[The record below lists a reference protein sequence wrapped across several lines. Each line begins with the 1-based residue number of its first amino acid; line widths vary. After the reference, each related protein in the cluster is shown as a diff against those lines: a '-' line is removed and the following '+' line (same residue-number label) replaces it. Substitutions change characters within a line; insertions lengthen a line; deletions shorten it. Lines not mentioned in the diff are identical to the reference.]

1 MDNCRIEQGIYKM
14 NKKSKSEKK
23 TYLNMH
29 KHIPCLGSM
38 DMKQQY
44 MKKFAVTQGGL
55 FDPK

>member
-1 MDNCRIEQGIYKM
+1 M